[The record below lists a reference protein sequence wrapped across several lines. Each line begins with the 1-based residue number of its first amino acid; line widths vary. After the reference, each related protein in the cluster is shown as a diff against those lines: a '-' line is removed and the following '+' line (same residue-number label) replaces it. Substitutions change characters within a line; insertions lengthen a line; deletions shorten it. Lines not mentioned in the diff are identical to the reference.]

1 MEPIGQGVKRLSV
14 NGKSVSQMTVA
25 SDSLMD
31 LCEVQVGLVLRR
43 DLVGEKD
50 FPAGIARVE

>member
-1 MEPIGQGVKRLSV
+1 MDHIDKGVKRLSV

-25 SDSLMD
+25 SGSLAD
-31 LCEVQVGLVLRR
+31 LCEVHVGLVLRR

-50 FPAGIARVE
+50 FPAGIARFE